1 MTVVRTLGHAPLS
14 ARLGL
19 GLIAV
24 YLGAAL
30 LAPLL
35 APYGETEVVGDVWQA
50 SSRSALLGTDQLGRD
65 LLSRLL
71 YGARN
76 TVGVALVATLL
87 AFVLGVVGGSAAA
100 LIGGWVD
107 SLLNWLVEVLLALPS
122 LILALLLLSVLSP
135 SMTTVVLVSALLS
148 ATRVFRLSRALAL
161 DMTAAEF
168 VELARLRGEGWWW
181 VVRAEIV
188 PNTYGPLLAELG
200 LRFCFVFLFISS
212 LSFLGLGLQPPT
224 ADWGSMVRDNAGAMP
239 FGLAA
244 PFFPAAAI
252 ALLTVAVNLVVDWLA
267 QTDAAHDRWSSEK
280 ARPV

>member
-1 MTVVRTLGHAPLS
+1 MTIVRTLGHAPLS

-107 SLLNWLVEVLLALPS
+107 SLLNWLVDVLLALPS

-267 QTDAAHDRWSSEK
+267 QTDAARDRWSSEK

>member
-1 MTVVRTLGHAPLS
+1 MTVLRTLGHAPLS

-35 APYGETEVVGDVWQA
+35 APYGETEVVGDVWEA

-65 LLSRLL
+65 LVSRLL

-76 TVGVALVATLL
+76 TVGVALAATLL

-135 SMTTVVLVSALLS
+135 SVTTVVLVSALLS
-148 ATRVFRLSRALAL
+148 ATRVFRLARALAL
-161 DMTAAEF
+161 DMTAVVF

-181 VVRAEIV
+181 VVRSEIV

-267 QTDAAHDRWSSEK
+267 QTDAAHDLRS
-280 ARPV
+280 

>member
-1 MTVVRTLGHAPLS
+1 MTVLRTLGHAPLS

-35 APYGETEVVGDVWQA
+35 APYGETEVVGDVWEA

-65 LLSRLL
+65 LVSRLL

-76 TVGVALVATLL
+76 TVGVALAATLL

-135 SMTTVVLVSALLS
+135 SVTTIILVSALLS
-148 ATRVFRLSRALAL
+148 ATRVFRLARALAL
-161 DMTAAEF
+161 DMTAVEF

-181 VVRAEIV
+181 VVRSEIV

-267 QTDAAHDRWSSEK
+267 QADAAHDLRS
-280 ARPV
+280 

>member
-1 MTVVRTLGHAPLS
+1 MTVLRTLGHAPLS

-35 APYGETEVVGDVWQA
+35 APYGETEVVGDVWEA

-100 LIGGWVD
+100 LVGGWVD

-122 LILALLLLSVLSP
+122 LIFALLLLSVLSP
-135 SMTTVVLVSALLS
+135 SVTTVVLVSALLS

-161 DMTAAEF
+161 DMTAVEF

-181 VVRAEIV
+181 VVRSEIV

-267 QTDAAHDRWSSEK
+267 QTEAAHDR
-280 ARPV
+280 RP

>member
-1 MTVVRTLGHAPLS
+1 MTVLRTLGHAPLS

-76 TVGVALVATLL
+76 TVGVALAATLL

-135 SMTTVVLVSALLS
+135 SVTTVILVSTLLS
-148 ATRVFRLSRALAL
+148 ATRVFRLARALAL
-161 DMTAAEF
+161 DMTAVEF

-181 VVRAEIV
+181 VVRSEIV

-212 LSFLGLGLQPPT
+212 LSFLGLGMQPPT

-252 ALLTVAVNLVVDWLA
+252 ALLTIAVNLVVDWLA
-267 QTDAAHDRWSSEK
+267 QTDADHDR
-280 ARPV
+280 RP

>member
-1 MTVVRTLGHAPLS
+1 MTVLRTFGRAPLS

-35 APYGETEVVGDVWQA
+35 APYGETEVVGDVWEV

-87 AFVLGVVGGSAAA
+87 AFGVGVVGGSAAA

-135 SMTTVVLVSALLS
+135 SVTTVVLVSALLS

-161 DMTAAEF
+161 DMTVVEF

-181 VVRAEIV
+181 VVRSEIV

-212 LSFLGLGLQPPT
+212 LSFLGLGMQPPT

-252 ALLTVAVNLVVDWLA
+252 GLLTIAVNLVVDWLA
-267 QTDAAHDRWSSEK
+267 QTEAAPDRQ
-280 ARPV
+280 P

>member
-1 MTVVRTLGHAPLS
+1 MTVLRTLGRAPLS

-35 APYGETEVVGDVWQA
+35 APYGETEVVGDVWEA

-65 LLSRLL
+65 LVSRLL

-100 LIGGWVD
+100 LVGGWVD

-135 SMTTVVLVSALLS
+135 SVTTVVLVSALLS
-148 ATRVFRLSRALAL
+148 ATRVFRLARALAL
-161 DMTAAEF
+161 DMTAVEF

-181 VVRAEIV
+181 VVRSEIV

-212 LSFLGLGLQPPT
+212 LSFLGLGMQPPT

-267 QTDAAHDRWSSEK
+267 QTDAVHDLRS
-280 ARPV
+280 

>member
-1 MTVVRTLGHAPLS
+1 MTVLRTFGRAPLS

-35 APYGETEVVGDVWQA
+35 APYGETEVVGDVWEV

-76 TVGVALVATLL
+76 TVGVVLVATLL
-87 AFVLGVVGGSAAA
+87 AFGVGVVGGSAAA

-135 SMTTVVLVSALLS
+135 SVTTVVLVSALLS

-161 DMTAAEF
+161 DMTVVEF

-181 VVRAEIV
+181 VVRSEIV

-212 LSFLGLGLQPPT
+212 LSFLGLGMQPPT

-252 ALLTVAVNLVVDWLA
+252 GLLTIAVNLVVDWLA
-267 QTDAAHDRWSSEK
+267 QTEAAPDRQ
-280 ARPV
+280 P

>member
-1 MTVVRTLGHAPLS
+1 MTVLRTFGRAPLS

-35 APYGETEVVGDVWQA
+35 APYGETEVVGDVWEV

-87 AFVLGVVGGSAAA
+87 AFGVGVVGGSAAA

-135 SMTTVVLVSALLS
+135 SVTTVVLVSALLS

-161 DMTAAEF
+161 DMTVVEF

-181 VVRAEIV
+181 VVRSEIV

-212 LSFLGLGLQPPT
+212 LSFLGLGMQPPT
-224 ADWGSMVRDNAGAMP
+224 ADWGNMVRDNAGAMP

-252 ALLTVAVNLVVDWLA
+252 GLLTIAVNLVVDWLT
-267 QTDAAHDRWSSEK
+267 QTEAAPDRQ
-280 ARPV
+280 P

>member
-1 MTVVRTLGHAPLS
+1 MTVLQTLGHAPLS

-19 GLIAV
+19 GLIVV

-35 APYGETEVVGDVWQA
+35 APYGETEVVGDVWEA

-100 LIGGWVD
+100 LVGGWVD

-122 LILALLLLSVLSP
+122 LILALLLLSVLRP
-135 SMTTVVLVSALLS
+135 SVTTVVLVSALLS
-148 ATRVFRLSRALAL
+148 ATRVFRLARALAL
-161 DMTAAEF
+161 DMTAVEF

-181 VVRAEIV
+181 VVRSEIV

-252 ALLTVAVNLVVDWLA
+252 AVLTIAVNLVVDWLT
-267 QTDAAHDRWSSEK
+267 QTDAAHDRW
-280 ARPV
+280 R

>member
-1 MTVVRTLGHAPLS
+1 MTVLQTLGHAPLS

-24 YLGAAL
+24 YFGAAL

-35 APYGETEVVGDVWQA
+35 APYGETEVVGDVWEA

-100 LIGGWVD
+100 LVGGWVD

-122 LILALLLLSVLSP
+122 LIFALLLLSVLSP
-135 SMTTVVLVSALLS
+135 SVTTVILVSALLS

-181 VVRAEIV
+181 VVRSEIV

-267 QTDAAHDRWSSEK
+267 QTDAAHDR
-280 ARPV
+280 RP

>member
-1 MTVVRTLGHAPLS
+1 MTILRTLGHAPLS

-24 YLGAAL
+24 YFGAAL

-35 APYGETEVVGDVWQA
+35 APYGETEVVGDVWEA

-100 LIGGWVD
+100 LVGGWVD

-135 SMTTVVLVSALLS
+135 SVTTVVLVSALLS

-181 VVRAEIV
+181 VVRSEIV

-267 QTDAAHDRWSSEK
+267 QTEAAHDR
-280 ARPV
+280 RL

>member
-1 MTVVRTLGHAPLS
+1 MTVLRTLGHAPLS

-35 APYGETEVVGDVWQA
+35 APYGETEVVGDVWEA

-65 LLSRLL
+65 LVSRLL

-76 TVGVALVATLL
+76 TVGVALAATLL

-135 SMTTVVLVSALLS
+135 SVTTIILVSVLLS
-148 ATRVFRLSRALAL
+148 ATRVFRLARALAL
-161 DMTAAEF
+161 DMTAVEF

-181 VVRAEIV
+181 VVRSEIV

-252 ALLTVAVNLVVDWLA
+252 AVLTIAVNLVVDWLA
-267 QTDAAHDRWSSEK
+267 QTDAAHDLRS
-280 ARPV
+280 

>member
-1 MTVVRTLGHAPLS
+1 MTVLRTLGHAPLS

-76 TVGVALVATLL
+76 TVGVALAATLL

-135 SMTTVVLVSALLS
+135 SVTTVILVSTLLS
-148 ATRVFRLSRALAL
+148 ATRVFRLARALAL
-161 DMTAAEF
+161 DMTAVEF

-181 VVRAEIV
+181 VVRSEIV

-212 LSFLGLGLQPPT
+212 LSFLGLGMQPPT

-252 ALLTVAVNLVVDWLA
+252 ALLTIAVNLVVDWLA
-267 QTDAAHDRWSSEK
+267 QTDAAHDR
-280 ARPV
+280 RP

>member
-1 MTVVRTLGHAPLS
+1 MTVLRTLGHAPLS

-35 APYGETEVVGDVWQA
+35 APYGETEVVGDVWEA

-65 LLSRLL
+65 LVSRLL

-135 SMTTVVLVSALLS
+135 SVTTVILVSALLG
-148 ATRVFRLSRALAL
+148 ATRVFRLARALAL
-161 DMTAAEF
+161 DMTAVEF

-181 VVRAEIV
+181 VVRSEIV

-252 ALLTVAVNLVVDWLA
+252 ALLTIAVNLVVDWLA
-267 QTDAAHDRWSSEK
+267 QTDAAHDR
-280 ARPV
+280 RP

>member
-1 MTVVRTLGHAPLS
+1 MTVLRTLGHAPLS

-19 GLIAV
+19 GLIAI

-35 APYGETEVVGDVWQA
+35 APYGETEVVGDVWET

-122 LILALLLLSVLSP
+122 LIFALLLLSVLSP
-135 SMTTVVLVSALLS
+135 SVTTVVLVSALLS
-148 ATRVFRLSRALAL
+148 ATRVFRLARALAL
-161 DMTAAEF
+161 DMTAVEF

-181 VVRAEIV
+181 VVRSEIV

-212 LSFLGLGLQPPT
+212 LSFLGLGLQPPA

-267 QTDAAHDRWSSEK
+267 QTDTARDRWSSEK

>member
-1 MTVVRTLGHAPLS
+1 MTVLRTLGHAPLS

-35 APYGETEVVGDVWQA
+35 APYGETEVVGDVWEA

-65 LLSRLL
+65 LVSRLL

-76 TVGVALVATLL
+76 TVGVALAATLL

-135 SMTTVVLVSALLS
+135 SVTTIILVSALLS
-148 ATRVFRLSRALAL
+148 ATRVFRLARALAL
-161 DMTAAEF
+161 GYDGGGVCRAGQAARGGLVVGRSLRDCAEH
-168 VELARLRGEGWWW
+168 VWAAAGRTRPAVLLCVPVHQLAQ
-181 VVRAEIV
+181 
-188 PNTYGPLLAELG
+188 
-200 LRFCFVFLFISS
+200 FS
-212 LSFLGLGLQPPT
+212 
-224 ADWGSMVRDNAGAMP
+224 GSG
-239 FGLAA
+239 
-244 PFFPAAAI
+244 PAAA
-252 ALLTVAVNLVVDWLA
+252 NG
-267 QTDAAHDRWSSEK
+267 
-280 ARPV
+280 

>member
-1 MTVVRTLGHAPLS
+1 MTVLQTLGHAPLS

-24 YLGAAL
+24 YFGAAL

-35 APYGETEVVGDVWQA
+35 APYGETEVVGDVWEA

-100 LIGGWVD
+100 LVGGWVD

-122 LILALLLLSVLSP
+122 LIFALLLLSVLSP
-135 SMTTVVLVSALLS
+135 SVATVILVSALLS

-181 VVRAEIV
+181 VVRSEIV

-267 QTDAAHDRWSSEK
+267 QTEAAHDR
-280 ARPV
+280 RP

>member
-1 MTVVRTLGHAPLS
+1 MTVLRTLGHAPLS

-35 APYGETEVVGDVWQA
+35 APYGETEVVGDVWEA

-65 LLSRLL
+65 LVSRLL

-76 TVGVALVATLL
+76 TVGVALAATLL

-135 SMTTVVLVSALLS
+135 SVTTIILVSALLS
-148 ATRVFRLSRALAL
+148 ATRVFRLARALAL
-161 DMTAAEF
+161 DMTAVEF

-181 VVRAEIV
+181 VVRSEIV

-252 ALLTVAVNLVVDWLA
+252 AVLTIAVNLVVDWLA
-267 QTDAAHDRWSSEK
+267 QTDAAHDLRS
-280 ARPV
+280 